1 MIATLTNALTGPRN
15 FPLSQECAV
24 IVLSRCI
31 LAMNRLAVRTIEESA
46 VRREAAA
53 VLEGLRIEIQGKLLE
68 EIERERQIL
77 ELSWAE
83 IERVASRAL
92 PPPRAASKLTHTE

>member
-15 FPLSQECAV
+15 FPLSRECAV

-31 LAMNRLAVRTIEESA
+31 LAMNRSAVRTIEEDA

-53 VLEGLRIEIQGKLLE
+53 VLAGLRIDVQRELLE

-77 ELSWAE
+77 EFVLC
-83 IERVASRAL
+83 
-92 PPPRAASKLTHTE
+92 

>member
-24 IVLSRCI
+24 IVLGRCI

-53 VLEGLRIEIQGKLLE
+53 VLAGLHIEIQRKLLE
-68 EIERERQIL
+68 QIERERQVL

-83 IERVASRAL
+83 IERVASGG
-92 PPPRAASKLTHTE
+92 PPSPRPAARDFHAR

>member
-1 MIATLTNALTGPRN
+1 VIATLTNALTGPRN

-53 VLEGLRIEIQGKLLE
+53 VLDGLRVEIQRKLLQ
-68 EIERERQIL
+68 EIERDRQHL
-77 ELSWAE
+77 GTFLAE
-83 IERVASRAL
+83 IERVASGE
-92 PPPRAASKLTHTE
+92 PAASAPVIHIDA